1 MGWSLWL
8 GMAECLDM
16 FVTGGEL
23 SACMV
28 SSLCVGQGVNKLTFI
43 ALCSLTVDAMWQAAS
58 SAFLLD
64 SPAMYPKLESK
75 NELPLVAFVRVF
87 PHNNGVGR

>member
-58 SAFLLD
+58 SAFL
-64 SPAMYPKLESK
+64 PKLESK